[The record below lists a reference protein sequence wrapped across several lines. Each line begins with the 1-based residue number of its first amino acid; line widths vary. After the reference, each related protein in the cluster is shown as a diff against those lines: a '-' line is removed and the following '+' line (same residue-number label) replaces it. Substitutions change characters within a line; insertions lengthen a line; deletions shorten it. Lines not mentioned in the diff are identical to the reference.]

1 MVRFGEKESSVGSDL
16 GLLNR
21 AHPNW
26 LRLGHPRNNQ
36 KTIKSKK
43 SDVLVFD
50 SLFPNPRVIT
60 PSAQPLWGTIA
71 PGS

>member
-36 KTIKSKK
+36 KTTKVEKI
-43 SDVLVFD
+43 
-50 SLFPNPRVIT
+50 
-60 PSAQPLWGTIA
+60 
-71 PGS
+71 